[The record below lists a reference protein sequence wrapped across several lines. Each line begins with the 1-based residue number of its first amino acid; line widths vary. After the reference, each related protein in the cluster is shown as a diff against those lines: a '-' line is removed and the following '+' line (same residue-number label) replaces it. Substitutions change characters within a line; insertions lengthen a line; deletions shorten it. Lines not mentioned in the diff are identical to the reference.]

1 MNFTN
6 SAIPMNPGP
15 SEIMSLASDNR
26 AESFL
31 QIIRRAERGRLKI
44 YLGYSPG
51 VGKTYQMLQEA
62 HRLRAEGAD
71 IVVGIVETHA
81 RPETAKLLEGLEVI
95 PRRKIEY
102 HGVTMEEMNLDA
114 ILQRKPQIVLVDELA
129 HTNLPGSRNA
139 KRYQD
144 VQDLLAQ
151 GLHVIS
157 TLNLQHL
164 ESLYN
169 TVEKLIG
176 VKVTERLPDSV
187 LAEADQVVN
196 VDLTPE
202 DLQKRLR
209 AGKVYHRERVATA
222 LDNFFTA
229 TNLEQLRELTLREV
243 ASQIDIKRRE
253 ILQEQRNN
261 SPDQVMVCLSSRG
274 PNSATLLRY
283 ASRLAGRLN
292 RNWYAVY
299 VQTPS
304 EDPTLIDAT
313 TQRLLAD
320 NLTLANQLGAM
331 VFTFRGEDIVDTILR
346 FAREYRVGH
355 VVIGRPGPLSLFQ
368 RVRGRRSV
376 AERLIHEA
384 RGISIVVIDA
394 EAEGKFAESNGDV
407 EKSATRPVSTSAP
420 ATGLLSA
427 ALDPSRILIWSE
439 PVTREEILREV
450 VKTAQRGDPSLDTQ
464 AALKSLQA
472 RESQGSMFL
481 NEGIA
486 LPHVRVESLS
496 RTVPVLG
503 LVHAGVID
511 VNTDQPIELVF
522 GLLSPQDQPNEHL
535 KLLAAAARAFQDRN
549 LRRALS
555 SAHTPEQAFAAI
567 TMVDV

>member
-1 MNFTN
+1 MALT
-6 SAIPMNPGP
+6 P
-15 SEIMSLASDNR
+15 ENR

-62 HRLRAEGAD
+62 NRLKAD
-71 IVVGIVETHA
+71 GVDLVAGIVETHGRA
-81 RPETAKLLEGLEVI
+81 ETAKLLEGLELI
-95 PRRKIEY
+95 PRRKVEY
-102 HGVTMEEMNLDA
+102 HGVIMEEMDLDA
-114 ILQRKPQIVLVDELA
+114 ILKRKPQIVLVDELA
-129 HTNLPGSRNA
+129 HTNLPGSKNT

-144 VQDLLAQ
+144 VQDLVAA
-151 GLHVIS
+151 GIHVIS

-202 DLQKRLR
+202 DLQTRLK
-209 AGKVYHRERVATA
+209 AGKVYQHNRVATA

-229 TNLEQLRELTLREV
+229 ANLEQLRELTLREV

-253 ILQEQRNN
+253 ILQEQRNH

-331 VFTFRGEDIVDTILR
+331 VFTFRGQDVVDTILH
-346 FAREYRVGH
+346 FAREYRAGH
-355 VVIGRPGPLSLFQ
+355 VVIGRPGPIPFLQ
-368 RVRGRRSV
+368 RLRGRRSV

-384 RGISIVVIDA
+384 RGLSIVVIDA
-394 EAEGKFAESNGDV
+394 EAEQRF
-407 EKSATRPVSTSAP
+407 SATAGGETAPAAPPVSPQTP
-420 ATGLLSA
+420 PTGLLSST
-427 ALDPSRILIWSE
+427 LDLGRIIVWTE
-439 PVTREEILREV
+439 PVTREEILRDV
-450 VKTAQRGDPSLDTQ
+450 VNAAFRAEPALDSQ
-464 AALKSLQA
+464 GALKLLQA
-472 RESQGSMFL
+472 REQQGSMFL
-481 NEGIA
+481 NEGVA
-486 LPHVRVESLS
+486 LPHVRVPKL
-496 RTVPVLG
+496 RRPLPVLG
-503 LVHAGVID
+503 LVHGGVID
-511 VNTDQPIELVF
+511 VKTERPIELVF
-522 GLLSPQDQPNEHL
+522 GLLSPEDQPTEHL
-535 KLLAAAARAFQDRN
+535 KLLATAARAFQDRN
-549 LRRALS
+549 LRRALG
-555 SAHTPEQAFAAI
+555 AAKTPEQAFATIRASEA
-567 TMVDV
+567 

>member
-1 MNFTN
+1 M
-6 SAIPMNPGP
+6 ALD
-15 SEIMSLASDNR
+15 SENR

-62 HRLRAEGAD
+62 HRLKPDGAD
-71 IVVGIVETHA
+71 VVVGVVETHG
-81 RPETAKLLEGLEVI
+81 RPETAKLLEGLEII
-95 PRRKIEY
+95 PRRKVEY
-102 HGVTMEEMNLDA
+102 HGVIMEEMDLDA
-114 ILQRKPQIVLVDELA
+114 IQQRKPQIVLVDELA
-129 HTNLPGSRNA
+129 HTNLPGSKNT

-144 VQDLLAQ
+144 VQDLLAA
-151 GLHVIS
+151 GIHVIS

-202 DLQKRLR
+202 DLQQRLK
-209 AGKVYHRERVATA
+209 AGKVYQQNRVATA

-229 TNLEQLRELTLREV
+229 ANLEQLRELTLREV

-253 ILQEQRNN
+253 TLQQERHQ

-274 PNSATLLRY
+274 PNSGTLLRF

-331 VFTFRGEDIVDTILR
+331 VFTFRGEDVVDTILR

-355 VVIGRPGPLSLFQ
+355 VVIGRPGAITLWNKL
-368 RVRGRRSV
+368 RGRRSV

-384 RGISIVVIDA
+384 RGLSIVVIDA
-394 EAEGKFAESNGDV
+394 EAAEHLK
-407 EKSATRPVSTSAP
+407 EAAEAAAAAAPPVSPQTP
-420 ATGLLSA
+420 HTGLLST
-427 ALDPSRILIWSE
+427 ALDPGRVIVWTE
-439 PVTREEILREV
+439 PLTREEILRDV
-450 VKTAQRGDPSLDTQ
+450 VTAAHQAEPTLDLQ
-464 AALKSLQA
+464 AALRLLQA
-472 RESQGSMFL
+472 REAQGSMFL
-481 NEGIA
+481 NEGVA
-486 LPHVRVESLS
+486 LPHVRVPGLRRSL
-496 RTVPVLG
+496 PVLG
-503 LVHAGVID
+503 LVHGGVID
-511 VNTDQPIELVF
+511 VRTERPIELVF
-522 GLLSPQDQPNEHL
+522 GLLSPEDQPTEHL

-549 LRRALS
+549 LRRALG
-555 SAHTPEQAFAAI
+555 AAQTPQQAFAAI
-567 TMVDV
+567 VASEV

>member
-1 MNFTN
+1 M
-6 SAIPMNPGP
+6 AL
-15 SEIMSLASDNR
+15 EVDNR

-62 HRLRAEGAD
+62 QRLKAEGATL
-71 IVVGIVETHA
+71 VVGVVETHGRA
-81 RPETAKLLEGLEVI
+81 ETAKLVEGLEVI
-95 PRRKIEY
+95 PRRKVEY
-102 HGVTMEEMNLDA
+102 HGVIMEEMDLEE
-114 ILQRKPQIVLVDELA
+114 ILRRKPHIVLVDELA
-129 HTNLPGSRNA
+129 HTNLPGSKNA

-144 VQDLLAQ
+144 VQDLLAA
-151 GLHVIS
+151 GIHVIS

-196 VDLTPE
+196 VDLTTE

-209 AGKVYHRERVATA
+209 EGKVYQRDRVATA
-222 LDNFFTA
+222 LDHFFTA
-229 TNLEQLRELTLREV
+229 ANLEQLRELTLREI

-253 ILQEQRNN
+253 ILQEERKN

-274 PNSATLLRY
+274 PNSGMLLRY
-283 ASRLAGRLN
+283 GSRLAGRLN

-304 EDPTLIDAT
+304 EDPTVIDAA

-331 VFTFRGEDIVDTILR
+331 VFTFRGEDVADTILR

-355 VVIGRPGPLSLFQ
+355 IVIGRPRPANYLQ
-368 RVRGRRSV
+368 RLRGKLSV
-376 AERLIHEA
+376 AVRLIQDA
-384 RGISIVVIDA
+384 KGISVVVIDA
-394 EAEGKFAESNGDV
+394 EAEERFKELENGNG
-407 EKSATRPVSTSAP
+407 EAPAKAMPVKQAP
-420 ATGLLSA
+420 ATGLLTSS
-427 ALDPSRILIWSE
+427 LEPGRVIVWTE
-439 PVTREEILREV
+439 PVTREEILRDV
-450 VKTAQRGDPSLDTQ
+450 VTAAHRAEPALDM
-464 AALKSLQA
+464 AATLKLLQA
-472 RESQGSMFL
+472 REAQGSMFL
-481 NEGIA
+481 NEGVA
-486 LPHVRVESLS
+486 LPHVRVPGLS
-496 RTVPVLG
+496 RVLPVLG
-503 LVHAGVID
+503 LVHGGVID
-511 VNTDQPIELVF
+511 VQTERPIELVF
-522 GLLSPQDQPNEHL
+522 GLLSPEDKPTEHL

-549 LRRALS
+549 LRRTLAG
-555 SAHTPEQAFAAI
+555 AKTPSDAYMTLVTA
-567 TMVDV
+567 DV

>member
-1 MNFTN
+1 
-6 SAIPMNPGP
+6 
-15 SEIMSLASDNR
+15 MSLVSENR

-62 HRLRAEGAD
+62 HRLKAEGVD
-71 IVVGIVETHA
+71 LVVGVVETHG
-81 RPETAKLLEGLEVI
+81 RSETAKLVDGLELI
-95 PRRKIEY
+95 PRRKVEY
-102 HGVTMEEMNLDA
+102 HGVTMEEMDLEA

-129 HTNLPGSRNA
+129 HTNLPGSKNT

-144 VQDLLAQ
+144 VQDLRAV
-151 GLHVIS
+151 GIHVIS

-187 LAEADQVVN
+187 LAEADQIVN

-202 DLQKRLR
+202 DLQKRLQ
-209 AGKVYHRERVATA
+209 AGKVYRHDRVATA

-229 TNLEQLRELTLREV
+229 ANLEQLRELTLREV

-253 ILQEQRNN
+253 ILQQERNQ

-274 PNSATLLRY
+274 PNSGTLLRY
-283 ASRLAGRLN
+283 GSRLAGRLN

-304 EDPTLIDAT
+304 EEPTLIDAM
-313 TQRLLAD
+313 TQRLLSD

-355 VVIGRPGPLSLFQ
+355 VVIGRPGPITFWQQL
-368 RVRGRRSV
+368 RGRRSV

-384 RGISIVVIDA
+384 RGISVVVIDA
-394 EAEGKFAESNGDV
+394 EAEERFKDAAEAV
-407 EKSATRPVSTSAP
+407 ASAATTPAASPQAP
-420 ATGLLSA
+420 ATGALSSV
-427 ALDPSRILIWSE
+427 LDPTRVIVWTE
-439 PVTREEILREV
+439 PVTREEILRDV
-450 VKTAQRGDPSLDTQ
+450 VNAAHRAAPELDPQ
-464 AALKSLQA
+464 AVLRLLHA
-472 RESQGSMFL
+472 RETQGSMFL
-481 NEGIA
+481 NEGVA
-486 LPHVRVESLS
+486 LPHVRVPNLS
-496 RTVPVLG
+496 ATVPILG
-503 LVHAGVID
+503 LVRGGVID
-511 VNTDQPIELVF
+511 VATERPIELVF
-522 GLLSPQDQPNEHL
+522 GLMSPENQPTEHL

-549 LRRALS
+549 LRRAL
-555 SAHTPEQAFAAI
+555 AAAKTPQQAYAAI
-567 TMVDV
+567 EASEV

>member
-1 MNFTN
+1 M
-6 SAIPMNPGP
+6 ALVP
-15 SEIMSLASDNR
+15 ENR

-62 HRLRAEGAD
+62 HRLRADGAD
-71 IVVGIVETHA
+71 LIVGVVETHG
-81 RPETAKLLEGLEVI
+81 RSETAKLLEGLPI
-95 PRRKIEY
+95 LPRRKVEY
-102 HGVTMEEMNLDA
+102 HGVTMEEMDLEA
-114 ILQRKPQIVLVDELA
+114 ILLRRPQIVLVDELA
-129 HTNLPGSRNA
+129 HTNLPGSKNT

-144 VQDLLAQ
+144 VQDLLAA
-151 GLHVIS
+151 GIHVIS

-196 VDLTPE
+196 VDVTPE
-202 DLQKRLR
+202 DLQKRLKSGR
-209 AGKVYHRERVATA
+209 VYQQDRVATA
-222 LDNFFTA
+222 LDNFFVSA
-229 TNLEQLRELTLREV
+229 NLEQLRELTLREM

-253 ILQEQRNN
+253 ILQQERNG

-274 PNSATLLRY
+274 PNSGTLLRY
-283 ASRLAGRLN
+283 GSRLAGRLN

-331 VFTFRGEDIVDTILR
+331 VFTFRGEDIADTILR

-355 VVIGRPGPLSLFQ
+355 IVIGRPRQMSILKRLGGQ
-368 RVRGRRSV
+368 RSV

-384 RGISIVVIDA
+384 HGFSVVVIDA
-394 EAEGKFAESNGDV
+394 ETEERLKKPVDAAA
-407 EKSATRPVSTSAP
+407 SAVTPQAP
-420 ATGLLSA
+420 HTGMLSG
-427 ALDPSRILIWSE
+427 ALDAGRVIIWTE
-439 PVTREEILREV
+439 PVTREEILRDV
-450 VKTAQRGDPSLDTQ
+450 VAAAHRADESIDAP
-464 AALKSLQA
+464 AALRLLQA
-472 RESQGSMFL
+472 REAQGSMFL
-481 NEGIA
+481 NEGVA
-486 LPHVRVESLS
+486 LPHVRIPHLK
-496 RTVPVLG
+496 RPLPVLG
-503 LVHAGVID
+503 LVRGGVID
-511 VNTDQPIELVF
+511 VMTERPIELVF
-522 GLLSPQDQPNEHL
+522 GLLSPEDQPTEHL
-535 KLLAAAARAFQDRN
+535 KLLAGAARAFQDRN

-555 SAHTPEQAFAAI
+555 RAATPQQAFAAV
-567 TMVDV
+567 TANEV

>member
-1 MNFTN
+1 MT
-6 SAIPMNPGP
+6 
-15 SEIMSLASDNR
+15 LAPDNR

-62 HRLRAEGAD
+62 HRLKTDGAD
-71 IVVGIVETHA
+71 LLVGVVETHG
-81 RPETAKLLEGLEVI
+81 RPETAKILEGLEII

-102 HGVTMEEMNLDA
+102 HGVIMEEMDLDA

-144 VQDLLAQ
+144 VQDLLAA
-151 GLHVIS
+151 GIHVIS

-202 DLQKRLR
+202 DLHKRLKS
-209 AGKVYHRERVATA
+209 GNVYQRDRVATA

-229 TNLEQLRELTLREV
+229 ANLEQLRELTLREV

-253 ILQEQRNN
+253 ILQEERKQ

-331 VFTFRGEDIVDTILR
+331 VFTFRGEDVVDTILR
-346 FAREYRVGH
+346 FASEYRVGH
-355 VVIGRPGPLSLFQ
+355 VVIGRPGSVSLWQ
-368 RVRGRRSV
+368 KVRGRRSV

-384 RGISIVVIDA
+384 RGLSVVVIDA
-394 EAEGKFAESNGDV
+394 EAEERFN
-407 EKSATRPVSTSAP
+407 AP
-420 ATGLLSA
+420 AEAVAPSVATAPSNSSQAPHTGLLSS
-427 ALDPSRILIWSE
+427 ALDVQRIIVWTE
-439 PVTREEILREV
+439 PVTREEILRNV
-450 VKTAQRGDPSLDTQ
+450 VQAAQRAEPTLDPQ
-464 AALKSLQA
+464 ATLRLLQA
-472 RESQGSMFL
+472 REAQGSMFL

-486 LPHVRVESLS
+486 LPHVRIPNLR
-496 RTVPVLG
+496 RTLPVLG
-503 LVHAGVID
+503 LVHGGVID
-511 VNTDQPIELVF
+511 VTTQRPIELVF
-522 GLLSPQDQPNEHL
+522 GLLSPEDQPTEHL

-549 LRRALS
+549 LRRAL
-555 SAHTPEQAFAAI
+555 AAAKTPQQAFAAI
-567 TMVDV
+567 SASEV

>member
-1 MNFTN
+1 MT
-6 SAIPMNPGP
+6 
-15 SEIMSLASDNR
+15 LASENR

-62 HRLRAEGAD
+62 HRLKSEGAD
-71 IVVGIVETHA
+71 LVIGVVETHG
-81 RPETAKLLEGLEVI
+81 RSDTAKLVEGLEVI
-95 PRRKIEY
+95 PRRKVEY
-102 HGVTMEEMNLDA
+102 HGVTMEEMDLDA

-129 HTNLPGSRNA
+129 HTNLPGSKNS

-144 VQDLLAQ
+144 VQDLLAA
-151 GLHVIS
+151 GIHVIS

-209 AGKVYHRERVATA
+209 AGKVYQHERVATA

-229 TNLEQLRELTLREV
+229 ANLEQLRELTLREV

-253 ILQEQRNN
+253 ILQQERNQ

-274 PNSATLLRY
+274 PNSGMLLRY

-304 EDPTLIDAT
+304 EDPTVIDAA

-346 FAREYRVGH
+346 FAREYRIGH
-355 VVIGRPGPLSLFQ
+355 VVIGRPGPISFLQ
-368 RVRGRRSV
+368 RLRGRRSV

-384 RGISIVVIDA
+384 RGISVVVIDA
-394 EAEGKFAESNGDV
+394 AAEERFTESTETAAAAVNNV
-407 EKSATRPVSTSAP
+407 NSRPAP
-420 ATGLLSA
+420 ATGLLSS
-427 ALDPSRILIWSE
+427 ALEPGRVIIWTE
-439 PVTREEILREV
+439 PVTREEILRDIV
-450 VKTAQRGDPSLDTQ
+450 NTAHRADSSLDPA
-464 AALKSLQA
+464 AALRLLHA
-472 RESQGSMFL
+472 REQQGSMFL
-481 NEGIA
+481 NEGVA
-486 LPHVRVESLS
+486 LPHVRIPGLRRALPIV
-496 RTVPVLG
+496 G
-503 LVHAGVID
+503 LVHGGVID
-511 VNTDQPIELVF
+511 QATEHPIELVF
-522 GLLSPQDQPNEHL
+522 GLLSPEDQPTEHL

-549 LRRALS
+549 LRRTLAT
-555 SAHTPEQAFAAI
+555 AKTPTQAFTALTAAE
-567 TMVDV
+567 V